1 MQFDKIRI
9 FNQTC
14 KMNIGRVNKT
24 WLLALLLAVVST
36 PSFAQFTIRN
46 KVSHLESRKD
56 SIKVHKVEATTLDLQ
71 LYNQAYDDYLR
82 KMQFRKRNSIKM
94 ESSLTINQNQFDN
107 WAAGGNNV
115 ISLRAYIQAE
125 HKYTR
130 RIFGMTS
137 NLSMALGFQNTD
149 GVTRKNEDWLNIS
162 TTPSWRFANR
172 WSVSASAILKT
183 GVMNSYV
190 APGDTVLAST
200 FFAPAQLLPAAG
212 ISYKSAN
219 GALDIYMAPLSGKI
233 IFVTNDLLADK
244 GGFGIPAGQKFGTEF
259 GSFLRVVYDKKFFKR
274 NQLSYST
281 RFETFIRYNSTPTL
295 WWENNI
301 TCKITKVLA
310 AKLYVLAVYDDKIAT
325 PRSKEGMHN
334 YLQINQSFGLGLSF
348 NLQSKKYNDP
358 PENLRTKARTTKL
371 KFKK

>member
-1 MQFDKIRI
+1 MRFDKIRL
-9 FNQTC
+9 FNKTC
-14 KMNIGRVNKT
+14 KMNNGKRNKI
-24 WLLALLLAVVST
+24 LVLAVLLAVVSM
-36 PSFAQFTIRN
+36 PSFSQFTIRN
-46 KVSHLESRKD
+46 KVSHLESKKD

-82 KMQFRKRNSIKM
+82 KLAFRKRNSIKM

-107 WAAGGNNV
+107 WAAGGSNT
-115 ISLRAYIQAE
+115 ISLRAYILAE

-137 NLSMALGFQNTD
+137 NLSMALGFQNTNR
-149 GVTRKNEDWLNIS
+149 VTRKNEDWLNIS

-183 GVMNSYV
+183 GLMNSYV
-190 APGDTVLAST
+190 APGDTILASS

-219 GALDIYMAPLSGKI
+219 GALDIYMAPVSGKI
-233 IFVTNDLLADK
+233 IFVSNDFLANK
-244 GGFGIPAGQKFGTEF
+244 GGFGVPKGDKFGAEF
-259 GSFLRVVYDKKFFKR
+259 GSFLRVVFDKKFFKGE
-274 NQLSYST
+274 QLSYST

-301 TCKITKVLA
+301 SFKINKLLA
-310 AKLYVLAVYDDKIAT
+310 AKLYVLAVYDDQIAT
-325 PRSKEGMHN
+325 PRSKEGAHN

-358 PENLRTKARTTKL
+358 PENLRTKARETKL

>member
-1 MQFDKIRI
+1 
-9 FNQTC
+9 
-14 KMNIGRVNKT
+14 MNIGRRVKMG
-24 WLLALLLAVVST
+24 LFSLLLMAVAT
-36 PSFAQFTIRN
+36 PSFSQFTIRN
-46 KVSHLESRKD
+46 KASHIDSKKD
-56 SIKVHKVEATTLDLQ
+56 SIRVYKTEANTLDLK

-82 KMQFRKRNSIKM
+82 KMEFRKRNSIKL
-94 ESSLTINQNQFDN
+94 ESSFTLNQNQFDN
-107 WAAGGNNV
+107 WAAGGNNT
-115 ISLRAYIQAE
+115 ISLRTHIVAE

-130 RIFGMTS
+130 RVFGMTS

-149 GVTRKNEDWLNIS
+149 RITRKNEDWLNIS

-190 APGDTVLAST
+190 SPGDTVLTSA

-212 ISYKSAN
+212 VSYKSAN
-219 GALDIYMAPLSGKI
+219 GSLDVYMAPVSGKI
-233 IFVTNDLLADK
+233 IFVSNDLLAAK
-244 GGFGIPAGQKFGTEF
+244 GGFGIPKGDKFGAEF
-259 GSFLRVVYDKKFFKR
+259 GSFFRVVFDKKFFKKE
-274 NQLSYST
+274 QLSYST

-301 TCKITKVLA
+301 SYKITKLLA
-310 AKLYVLAVYDDKIAT
+310 LKFYILAVYDDQIAT
-325 PRSKEGMHN
+325 PRSKEGLHN

-348 NLQSKKYNDP
+348 NLKSKKYNDP
-358 PENLRTKARTTKL
+358 PENLQTQARPTKL